1 MSGEPGLGPPGGRGP
16 SPGKGAPDGNWSVSW
31 PPGPGLKGIRGGR
44 DIGSGCSMEVGG
56 PGHRESYMRQRLGTM
71 GSWGE
76 INALTMTQD
85 TSQELECQAWEPG
98 VMHVPAE
105 EGRGDKK
112 VERLDQTQDSQELR
126 VPIVHHSNDR
136 PMTWRPA

>member
-1 MSGEPGLGPPGGRGP
+1 
-16 SPGKGAPDGNWSVSW
+16 
-31 PPGPGLKGIRGGR
+31 
-44 DIGSGCSMEVGG
+44 MEVGG
-56 PGHRESYMRQRLGTM
+56 PDEYRESYMGQRLGTM

-112 VERLDQTQDSQELR
+112 LDLKLDLSEVVSQEHR
-126 VPIVHHSNDR
+126 VSIVHHSNDWA
-136 PMTWRPA
+136 MTRRPA

>member
-1 MSGEPGLGPPGGRGP
+1 
-16 SPGKGAPDGNWSVSW
+16 
-31 PPGPGLKGIRGGR
+31 
-44 DIGSGCSMEVGG
+44 
-56 PGHRESYMRQRLGTM
+56 M

-76 INALTMTQD
+76 INAVTMTQD

-112 VERLDQTQDSQELR
+112 LVRLDLTPESQQD
-126 VPIVHHSNDR
+126 PGTIVHHSNDR
-136 PMTWRPA
+136 AMTHRAAWCPQTGPTADK

>member
-1 MSGEPGLGPPGGRGP
+1 
-16 SPGKGAPDGNWSVSW
+16 
-31 PPGPGLKGIRGGR
+31 
-44 DIGSGCSMEVGG
+44 MEVGG
-56 PGHRESYMRQRLGTM
+56 PGHRESYMGQTLGTM

-105 EGRGDKK
+105 EGAGDKK
-112 VERLDQTQDSQELR
+112 VERLDQTQDSQELQ
-126 VPIVHHSNDR
+126 VSIVHHSNDR
-136 PMTWRPA
+136 AVTRRPA